1 MRPKSEI
8 YIFNDKQKLL
18 QLLQKIIAMFQF
30 IDIESEPT
38 VWYMCI
44 LNEFQSLTHTD
55 KSIHKMNI
63 HYLLTYITQK
73 LLIRHKFKQVKKI
86 W

>member
-1 MRPKSEI
+1 M
-8 YIFNDKQKLL
+8 
-18 QLLQKIIAMFQF
+18 LQKIIAMFQF

-63 HYLLTYITQK
+63 HYLMAYIKQK
-73 LLIRHKFKQVKKI
+73 LVIRLKVKQVKKN